1 MCRVL
6 LYLLKVIR
14 EVVTNLLLPDSNEIV
29 LFDYLG

>member
-14 EVVTNLLLPDSNEIV
+14 EVVTNLLLSDSNEIV
-29 LFDYLG
+29 LFDYLD

>member
-14 EVVTNLLLPDSNEIV
+14 EVVTNLLLSDSNEIV